1 MSKPKNKSKTKY
13 TYKLE
18 ICYDTSTDNV
28 EYVEESLT
36 KDEDVLFYEIDEF
49 DIFEDWDKDS
59 LEVIKECYEVGEA

>member
-36 KDEDVLFYEIDEF
+36 KDDDVLFYEIDEF

>member
-1 MSKPKNKSKTKY
+1 MSKPKDKSKTKY

>member
-1 MSKPKNKSKTKY
+1 MSKPKDKSKTKY

-18 ICYDTSTDNV
+18 IYFDSTTDNV

-36 KDEDVLFYEIDEF
+36 KDEDVLFYEKDGF
-49 DIFEDWDKDS
+49 DIFEYWDKDS

>member
-1 MSKPKNKSKTKY
+1 MSKPKDKDKTKY

-18 ICYDTSTDNV
+18 IYFDSNTDNV

>member
-1 MSKPKNKSKTKY
+1 MPKPKNKDKTTF